1 MRYWGTTDP
10 GCVRSQNQDTYIIEK
25 MGMRTLLCVVC
36 DGMGGAKSGN
46 VASSIAA
53 EVFAQEVA
61 GKFHG
66 KMNMEQAERLLQTAV
81 GLANRAVYEKAGE
94 SPDFEGMGTTLTA
107 VLVYK
112 RQVLAVNVGDS
123 RIYRVDDTIT
133 QITEDHS
140 LVQMMLR
147 QGEITPEQARNYPGR
162 NYITRAIGTDQQVDC
177 DIFHMEL
184 ERGDCLLLC
193 SDGLS
198 NLVDPQ
204 EMLFEIRHGGKMD
217 TCCARLRDLVISRGA
232 PDNVTAVLVR
242 L

>member
-1 MRYWGTTDP
+1 MRYWGITDP

-25 MGMRTLLCVVC
+25 IGLHSLLCVVC

-53 EVFAQEVA
+53 EVFAQEVVE
-61 GKFHG
+61 KFRSN
-66 KMNMEQAERLLQTAV
+66 MTMEQVERLLQTAV

-94 SPDFEGMGTTLTA
+94 GPDFEGMGTTLTA

-133 QITEDHS
+133 QVTEDHS

-147 QGEITPEQARNYPGR
+147 QGEISREQARNYPGR

-184 ERGDCLLLC
+184 ERGNCLLLC

>member
-1 MRYWGTTDP
+1 MRYWGITDP
-10 GCVRSQNQDTYIIEK
+10 GCVRSQNQDTYIIERI
-25 MGMRTLLCVVC
+25 GMHSLLCVVC

-53 EVFAQEVA
+53 EIFAREV
-61 GKFHG
+61 GEKFRNN
-66 KMNMEQAERLLQTAV
+66 MTMEQVERLLQTAV
-81 GLANRAVYEKAGE
+81 GRANRAVYEKAGE

-123 RIYRVDDTIT
+123 RIYRVDDSIT
-133 QITEDHS
+133 QVTEDHS

-147 QGEITPEQARNYPGR
+147 QGEISREPARNSPGR
-162 NYITRAIGTDQQVDC
+162 NYITRAIGTDRQVDC

-184 ERGDCLLLC
+184 ERGNCLLLC

>member
-1 MRYWGTTDP
+1 MRYWGITDP
-10 GCVRSQNQDTYIIEK
+10 GCVRSQNQDTYIIERI
-25 MGMRTLLCVVC
+25 GMHSLLCVVC

-53 EVFAQEVA
+53 EVFAQEVVE
-61 GKFHG
+61 KFRSN
-66 KMNMEQAERLLQTAV
+66 MTMEQVERLLQTAV

-94 SPDFEGMGTTLTA
+94 GPDFEGMGTTLTA

-147 QGEITPEQARNYPGR
+147 QGEISREQARNYPGR

-184 ERGDCLLLC
+184 ERGNCLLLC